1 MMKYDIATETRYL
14 YSIQKPKLKRKL
26 IGIKMT
32 DRVLQQI
39 PIPGDERQ
47 EIKSYASSRG
57 MKIYNMTDE
66 VLEWYFKQLEEKDLP
81 ILASPKAP
89 DGNKYWSIW
98 ILNEHMTQIED
109 IAKIQRC
116 SGNRVIYSAFKNW
129 LQDRK
134 K

>member
-1 MMKYDIATETRYL
+1 MMKYEIATEIRSL
-14 YSIQKPKLKRKL
+14 YAISTPKLKRKR
-26 IGIKMT
+26 IGKTMT

-39 PIPGDERQ
+39 PIPEDERQ

-66 VLEWYFKQLEEKDLP
+66 VLDWYFRRLSEDKLP

-89 DGNKYWSIW
+89 EGNKYWSLW
-98 ILNEHMTQIED
+98 ILNEHMTRIED
-109 IAKIQRC
+109 IAGKERC

-129 LQDRK
+129 LQERGV
-134 K
+134 